1 MCSLVSFAG
10 LHGLHL
16 SSEIFCL
23 YCNINKLSVLTT
35 LSCRLQSLQILQ
47 FHQKKKKNPH
57 ARIGIEWDTLV
68 LVSAENVDTLGENIS
83 TVKKNA
89 EIMLEASREV
99 GIEVNTEIS
108 KYMVV
113 SRHQNAGQNHN
124 LLIANKLFENVAKFK
139 RLGTTAINHNN
150 IHEEIKRRLHSGNAC
165 YRPIQSLLSSLLIS
179 HYLKFKI

>member
-1 MCSLVSFAG
+1 
-10 LHGLHL
+10 
-16 SSEIFCL
+16 
-23 YCNINKLSVLTT
+23 
-35 LSCRLQSLQILQ
+35 
-47 FHQKKKKNPH
+47 
-57 ARIGIEWDTLV
+57 LV

-124 LLIANKLFENVAKFK
+124 LLIANKLFENVAK
-139 RLGTTAINHNN
+139 LIYLVMTVPSQNC
-150 IHEEIKRRLHSGNAC
+150 IHG
-165 YRPIQSLLSSLLIS
+165 
-179 HYLKFKI
+179 